1 MSYPKSH
8 YMYILYSDEELLTLA
23 KHGNT
28 PAFDEIYKRY
38 RNILTE
44 LAFRKL
50 PLKSKFMAEDIV
62 QDIFI
67 SLYQKKALLEITVSL
82 HGYLVQAVKYKIANE
97 VRSGQVN
104 TKYQDFLFFNGLCK
118 NDFANRLE
126 TKELHYYIDSALRRL
141 PPKCKEVFRLS
152 RDEDQSYN
160 DISSSLNISVSTVE
174 KHIVKAL
181 KILRTSVN
189 QYMTS

>member
-1 MSYPKSH
+1 MSYSKLY
-8 YMYILYSDEELLTLA
+8 YMYILYSDEELLNLA

-28 PAFDEIYKRY
+28 SAFDEIYKRY
-38 RNILTE
+38 RNILME
-44 LAFRKL
+44 LACKKL

-67 SLYQKKALLEITVSL
+67 SLYQKRALLEITVSL

-97 VRSGQVN
+97 IRSSQISS
-104 TKYQDFLFFNGLCK
+104 KYQDFLFFSGFCK
-118 NDFANRLE
+118 NDFASRLE
-126 TKELHYYIDSALRRL
+126 TNELHGYIDSALRRL

-152 RDEDQSYN
+152 RDEDQSYK